1 MKKRKKPE
9 TKSRKPVVP
18 DPKSAEELARA
29 MFALADKK
37 LPASK
42 RRLTKRLVTEK
53 K

>member
-1 MKKRKKPE
+1 MKKRRKPE
-9 TKSRKPVVP
+9 TKSRKRGIPE
-18 DPKSAEELARA
+18 DPKELARA